1 MESEFLLHMLIYLY
15 ILSLLTTKVRKV
27 VKNYVFESLVM
38 NHWVS
43 LSVLFLFHSFIYK
56 LFKCICTEKK
66 MNKGNKTLLAGWL
79 RNESK
84 IEFLTTCWMRYNNY
98 NCILFRYRCS
108 QNVFV
113 KSNVHIGKQKERKKT
128 HRSLKIVISFLK
140 RLTYRRMEWNINIL
154 LFHIRLVHSLLFLK
168 PVVLETVEFLHHRP
182 LLHRL
187 QKQIDK

>member
-66 MNKGNKTLLAGWL
+66 MNKGNKTLPAGWL

-98 NCILFRYRCS
+98 NCILFRHRCS

-113 KSNVHIGKQKERKKT
+113 KSVNELFERPYRKTERKKEN
-128 HRSLKIVISFLK
+128 SSESQNCNFIFKKINL
-140 RLTYRRMEWNINIL
+140 
-154 LFHIRLVHSLLFLK
+154 
-168 PVVLETVEFLHHRP
+168 
-182 LLHRL
+182 
-187 QKQIDK
+187 